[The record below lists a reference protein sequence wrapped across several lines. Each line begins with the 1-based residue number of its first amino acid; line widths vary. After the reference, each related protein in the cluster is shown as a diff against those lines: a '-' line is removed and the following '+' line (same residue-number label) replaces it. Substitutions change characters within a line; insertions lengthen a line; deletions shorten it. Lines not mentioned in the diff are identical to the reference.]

1 MSRSRKIIS
10 WLRDSIPH
18 HQVESN
24 IPKDLIPEK
33 ISHYAGSILLV
44 TSRYE
49 GFSLSLVEGMS
60 QGLIPVS
67 FAVGVASEIIEN
79 GVNGYIVSSIY
90 EAEEVI
96 AKLLADTELRREIS
110 NNARKT
116 AENFRSDILVKKMIE
131 LYERIRK
138 K

>member
-10 WLRDSIPH
+10 WLRDTIPH

-24 IPKDLIPEK
+24 MTKDLIPEK
-33 ISHYAGSILLV
+33 LARLSGSILLV

-67 FAVGVASEIIEN
+67 FAVGVAKEIIED

-90 EAEEVI
+90 EAETI
-96 AKLLADTELRREIS
+96 ISKLLADTELRRELS
-110 NNARKT
+110 KNARKT
-116 AENFRSDILVKKMIE
+116 AENFRSDILVRKMIE